1 MAQQLLRADLAN
13 ATKPSL
19 DDYDKDRVMRVAAEA
34 YVQAVAAWELADSDA
49 EKMLAVDHQ
58 TWMQIKNKT
67 WSGSFNQEQL
77 DRIGLVIGLYDT
89 LHSCFGEERADRWV
103 TAPNRLPMFH
113 GRKPIDAMIEEGLPM
128 MKKARCYADELLG
141 GM

>member
-1 MAQQLLRADLAN
+1 MTRQLLRADLAD
-13 ATKPSL
+13 TSKPCL

-34 YVQAVAAWELADSDA
+34 YVQAVEAWGLTDSDA
-49 EKMLAVDHQ
+49 EKMLAADHR
-58 TWMQIKNKT
+58 TWMHIKNGT
-67 WSGSFNQEQL
+67 WNGWFNREQL

-113 GRKPIDAMIEEGLPM
+113 GRKPVDAMVEEGLPM

-141 GM
+141 DM